1 MFLELNYIKVDI
13 RNSSMNLFSENPEK
27 LVYMKLKEELLIQIF
42 LYSYCEIM
50 GFFLYG
56 KEEKIKNHWDFNIS
70 NKMKGYLNITSNLK
84 RWRMKRFYI
93 LVGKQISLEFVHS
106 RSISIVTG
114 SYCKVFCNKRSNESQ
129 SYIVLHKLLHLY
141 SLYCCEFSKLI

>member
-27 LVYMKLKEELLIQIF
+27 VVYMKLKEELLIQIF

-56 KEEKIKNHWDFNIS
+56 KEEKIKNH
-70 NKMKGYLNITSNLK
+70 
-84 RWRMKRFYI
+84 
-93 LVGKQISLEFVHS
+93 
-106 RSISIVTG
+106 
-114 SYCKVFCNKRSNESQ
+114 
-129 SYIVLHKLLHLY
+129 
-141 SLYCCEFSKLI
+141 